1 MVHIGEEHMQLNDG
15 SLPMGELQP
24 VMIIPVRRLPRL
36 GGEGDAPLAGLAAGA
51 EDQNGRRGG
60 RQGGR

>member
-1 MVHIGEEHMQLNDG
+1 MQLNDG